1 MMIKA
6 LGKRLRLTWSGAEYR
21 GRGRNTLWQGRAR
34 VNGATISKVT
44 PLNRWNPERKFDHH
58 AHELTWESVTTG
70 NFMGADLWLDDDQAE
85 IMITTNHGDLNV
97 PFNDLGLEP
106 VVLDC
111 GGLERQ
117 LTVTRLPDGP
127 LASSLSFQ
135 HRVELP
141 KGRDHPIWISV
152 VTEDG
157 HKAWSSPIYFID
169 PINQE

>member
-1 MMIKA
+1 
-6 LGKRLRLTWSGAEYR
+6 
-21 GRGRNTLWQGRAR
+21 
-34 VNGATISKVT
+34 
-44 PLNRWNPERKFDHH
+44 
-58 AHELTWESVTTG
+58 
-70 NFMGADLWLDDDQAE
+70 
-85 IMITTNHGDLNV
+85 MITTNHGDLNV

-157 HKAWSSPIYFID
+157 IKRGQAQFILST
-169 PINQE
+169 PLIRNNHE

>member
-1 MMIKA
+1 
-6 LGKRLRLTWSGAEYR
+6 
-21 GRGRNTLWQGRAR
+21 
-34 VNGATISKVT
+34 
-44 PLNRWNPERKFDHH
+44 
-58 AHELTWESVTTG
+58 
-70 NFMGADLWLDDDQAE
+70 
-85 IMITTNHGDLNV
+85 MITTNHGDLNV

-117 LTVTRLPDGP
+117 LTATRLPDVA
-127 LASSLSFQ
+127 LASSLSFL

-141 KGRDHPIWISV
+141 KGRDHPIWICV

-169 PINQE
+169 PIDQD